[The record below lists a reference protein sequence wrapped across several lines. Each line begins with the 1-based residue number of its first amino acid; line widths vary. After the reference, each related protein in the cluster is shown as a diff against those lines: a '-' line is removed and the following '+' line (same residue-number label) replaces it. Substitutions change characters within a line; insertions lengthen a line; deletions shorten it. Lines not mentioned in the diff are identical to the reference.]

1 MSSRLTITQK
11 TLKMLDYR
19 CKAPDDSRSNLSIDK
34 LYKTIHYRSIKE
46 HSLFYSS
53 NTQKFH
59 LDITQIAK
67 KIDKSEGICILLSGA
82 SGTGKTLFAHQLA
95 KEIKGTI
102 IQLSFPQIQSK
113 YIGETEKN
121 IQLAFEAYN
130 SRWTRKKSPTILLL
144 NEADGLMNKRV
155 DIKTSNDIFSNHA
168 QTELLEQL
176 ENFKGILIATT
187 NMANNMDSAFKRRFL
202 FQMEIKHPDSIAREK
217 YLLQSK
223 LRKYL
228 TQKQIKELSETH
240 WTIAE
245 IQKIEK
251 QMELIS
257 RIRTVDKS
265 DLTNLLTQEG
275 HYANKYFKIGYR

>member
-1 MSSRLTITQK
+1 
-11 TLKMLDYR
+11 MLDYR